1 MSISTAKILI
11 PGLALALALALAGCT
26 RPAGGGAT
34 VRLPAS
40 RPAGLSVIVASP
52 GAVPAEVGTLVT
64 GTALPGE
71 HLQVVAGSGRVLASS
86 IAPGPSVMAGPARPP
101 SLPANPTQYLLDA
114 HRRQQAAFQAT
125 LTEDRGTLAHAL
137 AVRLRSW
144 AEGTVDA
151 LPRSAG
157 PAGGRFD
164 PQAGLSAAMTFFAS
178 LQQAGVGLGTRRVV
192 VVLGAAGFPGG
203 VLSTQSG
210 LLSGVSVL
218 LANFRGSVRAQQEW
232 QAALLEA
239 GAARAVVLAPAA
251 TDELAQV
258 VRQGLDG
265 ATGPAPVPVQFGLN
279 QATLRPPAR
288 ALLRK
293 VAIEL
298 TTVYPQAAVSVLG
311 FSDPLGSQ
319 ARNAVLAT
327 ERSMATKAF
336 LVSHGVAAARISA
349 AGYGTD
355 LPAAPSQPDGAQSL
369 DRRAVVLVDPAM

>member
-1 MSISTAKILI
+1 
-11 PGLALALALALAGCT
+11 
-26 RPAGGGAT
+26 
-34 VRLPAS
+34 
-40 RPAGLSVIVASP
+40 
-52 GAVPAEVGTLVT
+52 
-64 GTALPGE
+64 
-71 HLQVVAGSGRVLASS
+71 
-86 IAPGPSVMAGPARPP
+86 
-101 SLPANPTQYLLDA
+101 
-114 HRRQQAAFQAT
+114 
-125 LTEDRGTLAHAL
+125 
-137 AVRLRSW
+137 
-144 AEGTVDA
+144 
-151 LPRSAG
+151 
-157 PAGGRFD
+157 
-164 PQAGLSAAMTFFAS
+164 
-178 LQQAGVGLGTRRVV
+178 V